1 LSLILGHAV
10 VRGYRADNPIQRL
23 SKSEKP
29 KSKNA
34 TRRAF
39 SPPGRVMLVSWAYGA
54 GSGLSVRAIRLGL
67 PLMLVAGLLV
77 PDASAAANA
86 QDRTP
91 PTFAG
96 LQSATTCIPGPIG
109 GGQTTSYSLRWDPAA
124 DNRTPTG
131 RIVYDVYQASTS
143 GGEDFSSP
151 TYTTPPGATS
161 FATPPLSA
169 DKQVYFVVRARDKA
183 GNSDS
188 NTVER
193 EGVNTC
199 V

>member
-1 LSLILGHAV
+1 
-10 VRGYRADNPIQRL
+10 
-23 SKSEKP
+23 
-29 KSKNA
+29 
-34 TRRAF
+34 
-39 SPPGRVMLVSWAYGA
+39 MLVSWAYGA

-109 GGQTTSYSLRWDPAA
+109 GGQTTSYSLSWDPAA

-193 EGVNTC
+193 QGVNTC